1 MQCDVHTKEAR
12 SRNMAAIRGKNT
24 KPEMIVRR
32 GLHSRG
38 LRYVLHGRKLPG
50 KPDLVFPSRK
60 TVVFVHGCFWHAHE
74 GCRAFRLPKTR
85 AEDWKTKLLGN
96 RSRDARN
103 EAGLKALGWRVLI
116 LWECDV
122 RGKQPHEISALLD
135 GLAKKIRTAGEAG
148 GRS

>member
-1 MQCDVHTKEAR
+1 MRSDLGVNEAR

-24 KPEMIVRR
+24 KLEMIVRR
-32 GLHSRG
+32 GLHARG
-38 LRYVLHGRKLPG
+38 LRYVLHGKKLPG

-60 TVVFVHGCFWHAHE
+60 AVVFVHGCFWHAHE
-74 GCRAFRLPKTR
+74 GCGAFRLPKTHT
-85 AEDWKTKLLGN
+85 EEWKAKLLGN

-122 RGKQPHEISALLD
+122 RGKQPGEVSAVLD
-135 GLAKKIRTAGEAG
+135 GLARKIRTAGEAG
-148 GRS
+148 EV

>member
-1 MQCDVHTKEAR
+1 
-12 SRNMAAIRGKNT
+12 MAAIRGKNT
-24 KPEMIVRR
+24 KLEMMVRR
-32 GLHSRG
+32 GLHSCG
-38 LRYVLHGRKLPG
+38 LRYVLHGKKLPG

-74 GCRAFRLPKTR
+74 GCSAFRLPKTR
-85 AEDWKTKLLGN
+85 PEEWEAKLLGN

-122 RGKQPHEISALLD
+122 RGKQPQEVSALLD
-135 GLAKKIRTAGEAG
+135 ELAKKIRTAGEAG
-148 GRS
+148 DM